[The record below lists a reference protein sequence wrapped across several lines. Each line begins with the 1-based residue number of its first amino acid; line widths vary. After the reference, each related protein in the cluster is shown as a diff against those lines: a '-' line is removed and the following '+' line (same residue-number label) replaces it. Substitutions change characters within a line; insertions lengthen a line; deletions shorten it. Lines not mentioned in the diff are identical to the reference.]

1 MGSRL
6 KDKVAIITGG
16 GHGIGRAFALG
27 LADEGAKVVAAD
39 IDAQSAQETVRLV
52 QEKGGEA
59 MACPVDVSVERSA
72 MQMAREASQRFGGI
86 DILINDAAVFHSVPI
101 EKSGFM
107 TIPMDQWD
115 RLMAVNVRGV
125 FLCIRAVYPY
135 MKERGKGKIINI
147 SSGTVFHG
155 TPYFCHYVTSKAA
168 VIGMTRSLARE
179 LGDASIAI
187 NAIAPGA
194 TLSDPKPGT
203 QAFAEKPEGLQS
215 RCFKRIEV
223 PQDLVGAAIFLASG
237 DSDFMTGQ
245 TMVVDGGSNMH

>member
-6 KDKVAIITGG
+6 KDKVAIITGA

-39 IDAQSAQETVRLV
+39 IDAQSAQETIRLV
-52 QEKGGEA
+52 QDKGGEA

-72 MQMAREASQRFGGI
+72 LQMASQAAQRFGGV
-86 DILINDAAVFHSVPI
+86 DILINDAAVFHSVPVGQ
-101 EKSGFM
+101 SGFM

-115 RLMAVNVRGV
+115 RVMAVNVRGA

-147 SSGTVFHG
+147 TSGTVFHG
-155 TPYFCHYVTSKAA
+155 TPFLCHYVTSKAA
-168 VIGMTRSLARE
+168 LIGMTRSLARE
-179 LGDASIAI
+179 LGDNNIAI

-194 TLSDPKPGT
+194 TLSDPMPGK
-203 QAFAEKPEGLQS
+203 QAFAEKSEGLQR

-223 PQDLVGAAIFLASG
+223 PQDLVGAAIFLASA

-245 TMVVDGGSNMH
+245 TMIVDGGGCMI